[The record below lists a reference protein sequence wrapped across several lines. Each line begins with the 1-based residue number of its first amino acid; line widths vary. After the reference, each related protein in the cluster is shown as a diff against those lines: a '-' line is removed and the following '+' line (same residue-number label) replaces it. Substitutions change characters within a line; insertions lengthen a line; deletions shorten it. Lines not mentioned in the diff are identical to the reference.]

1 LTESPGHSTSA
12 RSVAEVHGIIVDL
25 KVDPD
30 TVLLFIMLGA
40 DGSIT
45 RRGTGA
51 LGNTHKSIFIGIT
64 DPTVFKM
71 VRSHLTERML
81 RCLGR
86 SFRHKNVR
94 GAPCKLALAF
104 LFNDKKSDG
113 CEYFYGSESE
123 GPPSDVAAFV
133 TAAVRETEK
142 WYQEQLRL
150 TSG

>member
-1 LTESPGHSTSA
+1 
-12 RSVAEVHGIIVDL
+12 
-25 KVDPD
+25 
-30 TVLLFIMLGA
+30 MLGA

-51 LGNTHKSIFIGIT
+51 LGNTHKGIFAGIT
-64 DPTVFKM
+64 DPTIFEV

-81 RCLGR
+81 GCLGR
-86 SFRHKNVR
+86 SFRHNNVR

-123 GPPSDVAAFV
+123 GPLSDVAAFV
-133 TAAVRETEK
+133 AAAVRETEK
-142 WYQEQLRL
+142 WYQAQLRL
-150 TSG
+150 ASG